1 MSKRR
6 MARSATGVKAAV
18 ALALGRILLK
28 IHRPYLIANNPK
40 SVRHFQSPSPI
51 HEARMTTDLR
61 HAIREFRKRPAL
73 TLTAVLSLALG
84 IGATTAVFS
93 VIYAVLINPYPYRD
107 ANRIVQINLVD
118 MDHAGLE
125 RWTGYTGAD
134 ADQFRQLKSFES
146 VVPIAGWNLTTTDSD
161 LPEDVRSLSVYPG
174 FPDHWGVPA
183 MMGRWLIPSDAPAG
197 SDPQPVVV
205 LSYKFW
211 QRYYLGDPH
220 VIGRTIRLVHQP
232 YEIVGVMP
240 PRFQWGA
247 VDLYRPAKVTQDP
260 SLKYF
265 ISLKLR
271 KDVPIDQA
279 NAELQPLVEQIAKQR
294 PAYFPASFRVKLLRI
309 TDLYAR
315 DIGSTLYVLL
325 AAVASLLLIGCGNVS
340 ILLLARGIERQ
351 HEFAVRAAVGA
362 DRSRILRQ
370 LLTESFAIAAAGSA
384 LGLLIAWH
392 SVALIVS
399 FIPVDSLPPESIIKV
414 NIPVALFSVVLA
426 FVSTIIAG
434 LWPALQFS
442 RPNIAQLLQSGM
454 RRIAGNTRARRSHNI
469 MIGVQVALTVAL
481 LALGATAAKGFLRLM
496 DAKLGYDPQNCL
508 VFFVPVHDNSHVS
521 LQDRVEFYEQIRAG
535 IASLPQFAGATI
547 SGNGTPPSS
556 GNDTRIEFLGR
567 SDLGQPELRMNFIG
581 PEFFSLLHIPL
592 LQGRVWDHAE
602 LMRSGSFAV
611 VNESMAHKYWPNGDA
626 IGHQLRTPDL
636 IDQAPYS
643 PSAPGATGWL
653 QIIGVVADSLN
664 DGMRSPIQP
673 AIYVPY
679 SLHVWMGTQILAKTR
694 VPPLSTVKDAK
705 AQVAKIDP
713 DQQVTEPSDLYS
725 VIKRD
730 SEYAQQ
736 RLVAT
741 LFGVFSILALTLA
754 VVGLYSVVSYSVA
767 TRTNEF
773 GIRMA
778 LGARAADVFRLVLSS
793 TTSSVGSGLLLGLII
808 SLAFSKLAS
817 HWVNEPSRDPII
829 LTLVTATLIASAL
842 AASLIPA
849 RRASTTDPMTALRH
863 D

>member
-1 MSKRR
+1 MHI
-6 MARSATGVKAAV
+6 AA
-18 ALALGRILLK
+18 
-28 IHRPYLIANNPK
+28 
-40 SVRHFQSPSPI
+40 
-51 HEARMTTDLR
+51 DLR
-61 HAIREFRKRPAL
+61 YSFRELRKRP
-73 TLTAVLSLALG
+73 TFTATAILSLALG

-146 VVPIAGWNLTTTDSD
+146 VVPLAGWNLTTTDSD

-183 MMGRWLIPSDAPAG
+183 MMGRWLIPSDAPQG

-211 QRYYLGDPH
+211 QRYYVGDPH
-220 VIGRTIRLVHQP
+220 VIGRTIRLVHKP

-247 VDLYRPAKVTQDP
+247 VDLYRPAKVTPDP

-271 KDVPIDQA
+271 KGVTLDQA
-279 NAELQPLVEQIAKQR
+279 NAELQPLIEQIAKQR
-294 PAYFPASFRVKLLRI
+294 PAYFPANFRVKLLRI

-315 DIGSTLYVLL
+315 DIGTTLYVLL

-384 LGLLIAWH
+384 LGLLIAWR

-414 NIPVALFSVVLA
+414 NVPVALFSVALA
-426 FVSTIIAG
+426 FASTILSG

-442 RPNIAQLLQSGM
+442 RPNIAQLLQNGM
-454 RRIAGNTRARRSHNI
+454 RRIAGSTRARRSHNI
-469 MIGVQVALTVAL
+469 MIGAQVALTVAL
-481 LALGATAAKGFLRLM
+481 LALGATAAKGFLRII
-496 DAKLGYDPQNCL
+496 DAKLGYDPENCVG
-508 VFFVPVHDNSHVS
+508 VFIPVHDNSHIP
-521 LQDRVEFYEQIRAG
+521 LKDRVEYYEQIRAG
-535 IASLPQFAGATI
+535 IASLPQVVDATI
-547 SGNGTPPSS
+547 SGNGTPPSN

-567 SDLGQPELRMNFIG
+567 PDLGQPEIRMNFIG
-581 PEFFSLLHIPL
+581 PEFFSILHIPL

-602 LMRSGSFAV
+602 LMRSGAFAV
-611 VNESMAHKYWPNGDA
+611 VNESMARQYWPNGDA
-626 IGHQLRTPDL
+626 IGHQLRTSDL
-636 IDQAPYS
+636 IDQPPYS
-643 PSAPGATGWL
+643 PSARGATGWL
-653 QIIGVVADSLN
+653 QIIGIVADSLD
-664 DGMRSPIQP
+664 DGMRSPIKP

-694 VPPLSTVKDAK
+694 VPPLSVVKDIGAL
-705 AQVAKIDP
+705 VAKVDP
-713 DQQVTEPSDLYS
+713 DQQISEPTDLYG

-730 SEYAQQ
+730 PEYAQQ

-741 LFGVFSILALTLA
+741 LFGAFSILALTLA

-778 LGARAADVFRLVLSS
+778 LGARATDVFRLVLTS
-793 TTSSVGSGLLLGLII
+793 TSASVGAGLLAGLIL
-808 SLAFSKLAS
+808 SLALSKLATK
-817 HWVNEPSRDPII
+817 WVNEPSRDPAI
-829 LTLVTATLIASAL
+829 LTAVTVLLIASAI

-849 RRASTTDPMTALRH
+849 RRAANTDPITALRYE
-863 D
+863 